1 MEYPDSA
8 ISDRTVLV
16 TGGGGFIGSHI
27 ADALVGANS
36 VRVLDDFSNGSR
48 ENVPAAATIVDGD
61 ITDPDTLRA
70 ATDGVDL
77 IFHEAAMVSVP
88 ESIAK
93 PSACARVNHGA
104 VVDLVECARREDA
117 RLVFASS
124 TAVYGDPEYLPLDE
138 THPKEPLSPYGV
150 DKLAAD
156 QYVRT
161 ACDLYDVETV
171 ALRYFNVY
179 GPRQAG
185 GEYAGVITAFLEQ
198 AASGQPLTVH
208 GSGKQTRDFVHV
220 SDVVRANLAAATT
233 DAVGEAFN
241 VGTGESVSVAGL
253 AADVRAYTGDRADIV
268 HTDPRDGDIEN
279 NVADTSKAREEL
291 DFEAEVSFEEGLRD
305 LVEAKVEPQV

>member
-1 MEYPDSA
+1 MNDPETA
-8 ISDRTVLV
+8 ISDQTILV
-16 TGGGGFIGSHI
+16 TGGGGFVGSHL
-27 ADALVGANS
+27 ADALVGQNS

-48 ENVPAAATIVDGD
+48 ENVPAAATIIEGD
-61 ITDPDTLRA
+61 IRNPETLQA

-88 ESIAK
+88 ESIAN
-93 PSACARVNHGA
+93 PSACSRVNHSA
-104 VVDLVECARREDA
+104 VVDLVECARHEDA
-117 RLVFASS
+117 RVVFASS

-138 THPKEPLSPYGV
+138 EHPTEPLSPYGI

-156 QYVRT
+156 QYVRA

-171 ALRYFNVY
+171 ALRYFNIY

-185 GEYAGVITAFLEQ
+185 GEYAGVISAFLEQ

-220 SDVVRANLAAATT
+220 NDVVRANLAAATT

-253 AADVRAYTGDRADIV
+253 ADDVRALTGDRADVV
-268 HTDPRDGDIEN
+268 HTDARDGDIEH
-279 NVADTSKAREEL
+279 NVAETTKAREEL
-291 DFEAEVSFEEGLRD
+291 GFEARVSFDEGLRD
-305 LVEAKVEPQV
+305 LVEAKVEPRA